1 MKNFQLEGTPR
12 DVLGKKAVK
21 AIRKEDGIPA
31 VLYGSEPI
39 TLPYE
44 GKLNKGESLIETA
57 DGKGL
62 IVTNFTVTNEAVRK
76 LIYTPEVF
84 LVELSLIGSKKV
96 MAIIKDTQFQPVN
109 DSILHIDFL
118 EIFEKKPIVIEVP
131 VKLEG
136 HSEGVKAG
144 GKLSLEMRKLK
155 VRALYKDIPE
165 ELTIDITNLGLGK
178 TIQVGSLHFDKL
190 ELVNAKNAVVC
201 AVKLTRA
208 ARGAQAAAAAS
219 GK

>member
-12 DVLGKKAVK
+12 ETLGKKAVK
-21 AIRKEDGIPA
+21 AIRNEGGIPA
-31 VLYGSEPI
+31 ILYGNEPVA
-39 TLPYE
+39 LPYE
-44 GKLNKGESLIETA
+44 GELNKGEALV
-57 DGKGL
+57 DVGGGKGI
-62 IVTNFTVTNEAVRK
+62 IVTNFTVTKEAVRH

-84 LVELSLIGSKKV
+84 LVELSLTGSKKV
-96 MAIIKDTQFQPVN
+96 MAIVKDMQFQPVN
-109 DSILHIDFL
+109 DSVLHIDFL
-118 EIFEKKPIVIEVP
+118 EIFEDKPIVIEVP

-155 VRALYKDIPE
+155 VKGLYTDVPE
-165 ELTIDITNLGLGK
+165 QLIIDITNLGLGK
-178 TIQVGSLHFDKL
+178 TIQVGSLHYDKL

-208 ARGAQAAAAAS
+208 ARGAQAAA